1 MIKTLIL
8 SLIFSIFISC
18 DLINKKNDSMN
29 KKVDDA
35 VIGLLN
41 PIIRVDTDGV
51 IGSDVHTDEV
61 QESLYDDMAVD
72 VAMNKVETAFK
83 RACEAKYKVNEIYT
97 KSYFDEKKAKRVKQD
112 SYESWQK
119 AYNAMKA
126 AEATLKI
133 DLEKARD
140 DYDVAFKND
149 KDKALENWIVA
160 KDRAIKS
167 LEEFYVAENNAL
179 EVYVYAESV
188 YAKAYRDG
196 EKVLKKAV
204 EELQKAEREAYEIA
218 DNIIKTW
225 GKFDR
230 VKESIENWK
239 KMYEDI

>member
-1 MIKTLIL
+1 
-8 SLIFSIFISC
+8 
-18 DLINKKNDSMN
+18 MN